1 MRKRRNFWIIV
12 LIVVVGLLALSAFR
26 GYNGMVSRNEKVGE
40 QWSNV
45 ENQYQRRADLIPNLV
60 STVKGY
66 ADFEKSTL
74 TAVIEARSKATQ
86 VQINPD
92 KLDAESL
99 KQFQDAQSGLGSALS
114 RLMVV
119 VEQYPNLKANQ
130 NFLDL
135 QSQLEGTENRINTA
149 RMNFNE
155 TARDYNTFI
164 RMFPRNIWAG
174 LFNFDKKP
182 YFEAAEGTDKAP
194 EVRF

>member
-74 TAVIEARSKATQ
+74 TAVIEARSKATPGT
-86 VQINPD
+86 N
-92 KLDAESL
+92 
-99 KQFQDAQSGLGSALS
+99 QS
-114 RLMVV
+114 
-119 VEQYPNLKANQ
+119 
-130 NFLDL
+130 
-135 QSQLEGTENRINTA
+135 
-149 RMNFNE
+149 
-155 TARDYNTFI
+155 
-164 RMFPRNIWAG
+164 
-174 LFNFDKKP
+174 
-182 YFEAAEGTDKAP
+182 
-194 EVRF
+194 